1 MTSHATDRQNYK
13 FVLQFCST
21 GKERLPAKRG
31 KLAKLN
37 QNQVNKARKDLQ
49 NEARQRVAKR
59 GILQIRT
66 DPETI
71 LAVISIAEEREIAV
85 GKLLRQWI
93 EERLELE
100 QVTKKTPDLLERLS
114 VLEETVSYLTQKLK

>member
-1 MTSHATDRQNYK
+1 M
-13 FVLQFCST
+13 
-21 GKERLPAKRG
+21 
-31 KLAKLN
+31 
-37 QNQVNKARKDLQ
+37 NKARKDLQ

>member
-1 MTSHATDRQNYK
+1 M
-13 FVLQFCST
+13 
-21 GKERLPAKRG
+21 
-31 KLAKLN
+31 
-37 QNQVNKARKDLQ
+37 NKARKDLQ

-66 DPETI
+66 NPETI

-100 QVTKKTPDLLERLS
+100 QVTKKTPDLLERLT
-114 VLEETVSYLTQKLK
+114 VLEETVSYLTKKLK